1 MIVRG
6 MITRTHQ
13 DERAR
18 SEAVFSQ
25 CGAYRYA
32 LRRDWGAG
40 RDGRGRLVF
49 VMLNPSTADERRNDP
64 TLSRCEARARAMGFG
79 GLEVVNLFGF
89 RATDPRMLK
98 AAPAP
103 VGPRNDAVLRDAARS
118 AGMVICAWGA
128 HGVHRGRAAE
138 VESLLRECN
147 LKLWHLGLTA
157 GGFPRHPLYRSH
169 AIRPMEWD

>member
-1 MIVRG
+1 MVRG
-6 MITRTHQ
+6 TTTRTHE
-13 DERAR
+13 DGRAR
-18 SEAVFSQ
+18 SAAVFSS

-32 LRRDWGAG
+32 LRRDWAAGEGGA
-40 RDGRGRLVF
+40 GRLVF

-64 TLSRCEARARAMGFG
+64 TVSRCEGRARAMGFG
-79 GLEVVNLFGF
+79 GLEVVNLFAF
-89 RATDPRMLK
+89 RATDPRALK

-103 VGPRNDAVLRDAARS
+103 EGTLNDVFLRAAARS

-128 HGVHRGRAAE
+128 HGGHRGRASE
-138 VESLLRECN
+138 VECLLRRCN

-157 GGFPRHPLYRSH
+157 GGFPRHPLYTRR